1 MPSPRWSSG
10 LLRGARARGLSLIA
24 LSGGVFQN
32 LLLLGAPS
40 TVSSNTGSGA
50 RHSHARRTTAGS
62 VGQAVVAAARAP
74 RGTATGDQERRNRRA
89 IGGAVGF
96 IFGYSL
102 GVQAGPEGLEKLQKA
117 WQDVSNSEEFKGL
130 VATGTA
136 FLENMLTQARET
148 IAGQIGEVSAQD
160 GGLQQTLQKL
170 SSDGDLLDAW
180 NRISSSDPIRGLVAN
195 GIALVSGAL
204 EHGATVLAERKDG
217 HNA

>member
-1 MPSPRWSSG
+1 M
-10 LLRGARARGLSLIA
+10 GALI
-24 LSGGVFQN
+24 
-32 LLLLGAPS
+32 
-40 TVSSNTGSGA
+40 
-50 RHSHARRTTAGS
+50 
-62 VGQAVVAAARAP
+62 
-74 RGTATGDQERRNRRA
+74 
-89 IGGAVGF
+89 GF

-180 NRISSSDPIRGLVAN
+180 NRISSSDPIRGLIAN
-195 GIALVSGAL
+195 GVALVSGAL
-204 EHGATVLAERKDG
+204 EHGAAALADRKHG
-217 HNA
+217 QHA